1 MAQRKRLR
9 YVFGAGLAVVLFSFT
24 SISSGQAN
32 PPEDLSVF
40 SNWRMYAGAKN
51 ALYNDIAGRAYRMLD
66 ARERALA
73 GLTTKAQWRARVAQS
88 RARLRDAFGP
98 FPART
103 PLNARI
109 TGSFEYRD
117 VSVEHVT
124 FESRPGFTVTGSF
137 FKPAGSAGKLPAIL
151 YLCGHSDNGYRSD
164 AYQLVILNLARKG
177 FAVFAIDPIGQGE
190 RLQYFDPEKGKSR
203 IGGPT
208 SEHSYAGMQYLPTG
222 HTLAMVRVWD
232 AMRALDYLAE
242 RPDVDMTRIGAQGRS
257 GGGTLSAY
265 LGAMDDRVTA
275 AAPECYIT
283 SFRRLFESIGPQDA
297 EQNLLAQIS
306 SGLDHGDFLLARAP
320 KPTLVVTTTRDM
332 FSIQGAR
339 ETVASVKPAFAALG
353 DAGDIGMIED
363 DAPHQSTKLNR
374 ERVYAFFM
382 KHLGVSGSA
391 ADETIPPID
400 AAKLRVTPGGQAAL
414 LPGAKTAHDFSRE
427 EGRVAIDALDRSRA
441 NAAAHRD
448 KVMKAAPAFSGM
460 RPDTAPLETV
470 FAGRYVREGCSIEKY
485 IIGADRPIPVPALV
499 FVPDGAPGKTVKLP
513 AVLWFNGTG
522 KAADAAPGGR
532 LEALA
537 RAGYLVLAADLPG
550 IGELGGDSGG
560 DSVIRGVNYNLVF
573 GAQLVGGSVT
583 GIQADAIL
591 RCLRALLT
599 RADADP
605 GRISAVATG
614 IAGPALL
621 HAALAEPRMASVALV
636 NAPLSWESILD
647 LEYYDQALGMT
658 VVPSALTRYDL
669 PDLMGNAAKRVL
681 ALDPVGGD
689 GKSAP
694 AELRD
699 RTAKTVALVRGTR
712 GGTCEIAVSESS
724 GSADDML
731 REWLGKGE

>member
-1 MAQRKRLR
+1 MIR
-9 YVFGAGLAVVLFSFT
+9 VTLAICVMTACFLFKSPA
-24 SISSGQAN
+24 SGQAN

-40 SNWRMYAGAKN
+40 GGWRIYAGAKN
-51 ALYNDIAGRAYRMLD
+51 ALYNDIAGRAYRLLETRD
-66 ARERALA
+66 RALA
-73 GLTTKAQWRARVAQS
+73 GLTTKAQWRERVAQS
-88 RARLRDAFGP
+88 RARLGEAFGP
-98 FPART
+98 FPARA

-109 TGSFEYRD
+109 TGSFEYRGI
-117 VSVEHVT
+117 SVEHVT

-137 FKPAGSAGKLPAIL
+137 FKAAGNAGRLPAIL

-190 RLQYFDPEKGKSR
+190 RLQYFDPEKEKSR

-222 HTLAMVRVWD
+222 RTLAMVRVWD

-275 AAPECYIT
+275 VAPECYIT
-283 SFRRLFESIGPQDA
+283 SFRRLCESIGPQDA

-353 DAGDIGMIED
+353 APDNIGMIED

-391 ADETIPPID
+391 EDESIPPID
-400 AAKLRVTPGGQAAL
+400 AAKLKVTPGGQTAL

-427 EGRVAIDALDRSRA
+427 DGRAAIDVLDRSRT
-441 NAAAHRD
+441 NPAAHRE
-448 KVMKAAPAFSGM
+448 KVMKAAPALSGM
-460 RPDTAPLETV
+460 RTDTSPLETMFV
-470 FAGRYVREGCSIEKY
+470 GRYVREGCSIEKY
-485 IIGADRPIPVPALV
+485 VIGADRPIPIPALI
-499 FVPDGAPGKTVKLP
+499 FVPNGGSGLAAKLP
-513 AVLWFNGTG
+513 AVLWFGGSG
-522 KAADAAPGGR
+522 KAADAVPDGR
-532 LEALA
+532 LESLA
-537 RAGYLVLAADLPG
+537 RGGYLVLAADLPG

-583 GIQADAIL
+583 GIQADAVL
-591 RCLRALLT
+591 RCLRALLA

-605 GRISAVATG
+605 ARISAVATG
-614 IAGPALL
+614 TVGPALL
-621 HAALAEPRMASVALV
+621 HAALAETRMASIALV

-669 PDLMGNAAKRVL
+669 PDLMGLTAAKRL
-681 ALDPVGGD
+681 IALDPVGGD
-689 GKSAP
+689 GKSAT
-694 AELRD
+694 AELREK
-699 RTAKTVALVRGTR
+699 TSKTVALVRRTR
-712 GGTCEIAVSESS
+712 GGTCDIAVSGPS
-724 GSADDML
+724 GNADELL
-731 REWLGKGE
+731 RKWLGNGK